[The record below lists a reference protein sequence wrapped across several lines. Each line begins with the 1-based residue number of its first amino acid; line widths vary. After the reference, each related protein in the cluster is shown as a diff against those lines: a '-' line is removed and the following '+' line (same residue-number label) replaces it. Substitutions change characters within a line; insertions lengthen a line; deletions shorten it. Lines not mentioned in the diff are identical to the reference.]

1 MQNMNIV
8 VDVDKKIFKSCLDEK
23 HINLRS
29 DLKLT
34 LTLSL
39 TLGLGLGLTTGKTI
53 SVETLNEM
61 ENMNIVVD
69 VQEKMFKSCVDK
81 NFFVFEGT
89 PS

>member
-23 HINLRS
+23 HFNLRS

-34 LTLSL
+34 LALSL

-53 SVETLNEM
+53 SVDTLKRNGKHEYRGRHPR
-61 ENMNIVVD
+61 
-69 VQEKMFKSCVDK
+69 K
-81 NFFVFEGT
+81 NV
-89 PS
+89 